1 MGASGVETAHVTQ
14 HQPPTGPLRGV
25 RVVELTKIWA
35 GPYAG
40 KLLALLGA
48 EVIRVESL
56 DSLDASRR
64 FGVKDI
70 NAAPGFQAV
79 NPGKCSIQVNM
90 KSEEGRRLLADL
102 VRKSDIVIENLRPG
116 AAKRMGF
123 GYEQLR
129 ALKQDIIA
137 VSMSMHGQEGPL
149 SYQTGYAPSFSA
161 LGGLCHLVGMKDGAP
176 KLLNVRYGDSSYGT
190 AAAFATLVA
199 LYHRRRTGEGQY
211 VDVSA
216 VETIASVV
224 GDSFMEYFLT
234 GTVPARNANQ
244 HSELA
249 PHGVYPCA
257 DEDWISLAIATD
269 AEWHA
274 LCEAMGNAA
283 LASDP
288 RFADRAARQ
297 THAQELDTLLADW
310 TRPQGAQELSD
321 RLRACGIAAFKSL
334 NSLDLISS
342 DHLWRRGFY
351 QQVTDAARGEM
362 AIVGAPWRLS
372 QTPAT
377 ITRSAPRLGEHNDYV
392 FGELL
397 GLSEAERARLVA
409 EKVVY

>member
-1 MGASGVETAHVTQ
+1 MSV
-14 HQPPTGPLRGV
+14 TGPLHGV
-25 RVVELTKIWA
+25 RVIELTKIWA

-40 KLLALLGA
+40 KLLAFLGA

-79 NPGKCSIQVNM
+79 NPGKCSVQLNM

-102 VRKSDIVIENLRPG
+102 VKQSDIVIENLRPG

-129 ALKQDIIA
+129 EMKQDIIA

-161 LGGLCHLVGMKDGAP
+161 LGGLCHLVGLKNGAP
-176 KLLNVRYGDSSYGT
+176 KLLNVRYGDSSYGS
-190 AAAFATLVA
+190 AAAFAALVA

-224 GDSFMEYFLT
+224 GDAFMEYFLT
-234 GTVPARNANQ
+234 GNVPSRNANR

-249 PHGVYPCA
+249 PHGVYACR
-257 DEDWISLAIATD
+257 DEDWISIAVRTD
-269 AEWHA
+269 PEWHA
-274 LCEAMGNAA
+274 LCAAMNAPA
-283 LASDP
+283 LAADA
-288 RFADRAARQ
+288 RFVDRAARQ
-297 THAQELDTLLADW
+297 RHAEELDTLIGTW
-310 TRPQGAQELSD
+310 TSEQDAQDLGE
-321 RLRACGIAAFKSL
+321 RLRARGVAAFKSL
-334 NSLDLISS
+334 NSVDVVSS
-342 DHLWRRGFY
+342 DHLWRRGFFCH
-351 QQVTDAARGEM
+351 VNDPVRGEM
-362 AIVGAPWRLS
+362 SIAGAPWRLS
-372 QTPAT
+372 QTPAKVS
-377 ITRSAPRLGEHNDYV
+377 RSAPRLGEHNDYV

-397 GLSEAERARLVA
+397 GLSAAERERLVA
-409 EKVVY
+409 EKIVY

>member
-1 MGASGVETAHVTQ
+1 MNA
-14 HQPPTGPLRGV
+14 QPLPTGPLHGV

-40 KLLALLGA
+40 KLLAFLGA

-79 NPGKCSIQVNM
+79 NPGKCSIQLNM

-102 VRKSDIVIENLRPG
+102 VKKSDIVIENLRPG

-129 ALKQDIIA
+129 ELKRDIIA

-161 LGGLCHLVGMKDGAP
+161 LGGVCHLVGLKDGAP
-176 KLLNVRYGDSSYGT
+176 KLLNVRYGDSTYGS
-190 AAAFATLVA
+190 AAAYAALVA

-216 VETIASVV
+216 VESLATVV
-224 GDSFMEYFLT
+224 GDAFMEYFLT
-234 GTVPARNANQ
+234 DKVPSRNANR
-244 HSELA
+244 HSEMA
-249 PHGVYPCA
+249 PHGVYPCGE
-257 DEDWISLAIATD
+257 EDWISIAVRTD
-269 AEWHA
+269 DEWQA
-274 LCEAMGNAA
+274 LCAAMDSPA
-283 LASDP
+283 LAADP
-288 RFADRAARQ
+288 RFVDRASRQ
-297 THAQELDTLLADW
+297 RHAAELDALLEAW
-310 TRPQGAQELSD
+310 TRPQDAHELGE
-321 RLRACGIAAFKSL
+321 RLRARGVAAFKSL
-334 NSLDLISS
+334 NSVDLVSS
-342 DHLWRRGFY
+342 DHLWRRGFF
-351 QQVTDAARGEM
+351 QRVSDPVRGEM
-362 AIVGAPWRLS
+362 SIIGAPWRLS
-372 QTPAT
+372 LTPARV
-377 ITRSAPRLGEHNDYV
+377 TRSAPRLGEHNDYV

-397 GLSEAERARLVA
+397 GLSAAERERLVA